1 VSRLLENIINKSMS
15 IDFDM
20 SKSYSE
26 NINNKNIS
34 KLTSSFNDVP
44 IDPIESTWQE
54 VKYDNKLYFEK
65 IYTFNDTK
73 HIKYFLSEYFDVYKK
88 LGYEPE
94 LFIKGRKVKV
104 YLGNPDFG
112 DVSELDIQFSKFLDE
127 VYEDIFY
134 VRD

>member
-1 VSRLLENIINKSMS
+1 MSRLLENIINKNMS
-15 IDFDM
+15 INFDM

-26 NINNKNIS
+26 NINSRNI
-34 KLTSSFNDVP
+34 LTFNDVP
-44 IDPIESTWQE
+44 IDPIESTWEE
-54 VKYDNKLYFEK
+54 VKHDNKIYFEK
-65 IYTFNDTK
+65 IYTFGNIK
-73 HIKYFLSEYFDVYKK
+73 HVKYFLNEYFDVYEK

-112 DVSELDIQFSKFLDE
+112 DISELDIQFSKLLDE